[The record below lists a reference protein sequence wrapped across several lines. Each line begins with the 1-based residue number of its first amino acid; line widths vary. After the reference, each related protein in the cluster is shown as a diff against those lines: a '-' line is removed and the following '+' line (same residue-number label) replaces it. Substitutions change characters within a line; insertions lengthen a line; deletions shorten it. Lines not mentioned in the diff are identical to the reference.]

1 MSATALQRVV
11 VRMLFDPTFRDRVYA
26 DPMMVLSDVDLT
38 PEERQWLIT
47 PDARAYGVDVHRRSR
62 ALAGLL
68 EEYPVAGALAV
79 RCAQGVQRLSGFFAA
94 AVFHQCIQQRGSLAD
109 AFGVYLASPAFADYP
124 AIAHM
129 AEIERGIARVRRALE
144 LPDDHDEAL
153 TQDTQLCLAPWVA
166 LLSLPDT
173 ILPRYSQVRDHLAQ
187 HGTTLLEAVLDTQYP
202 VLFVPPP
209 SQTQAAWVLVVG
221 IPGAEGPSLEST
233 SPELGTLLAAAR
245 ECIVCRDLCA
255 TAVRLGAEPPE
266 ALDIIRGLL
275 ADRLL
280 ICCRKCTVQGLHS
293 R

>member
-1 MSATALQRVV
+1 VSAIALQRVV

-153 TQDTQLCLAPWVA
+153 TQDTLLHLAPWVE
-166 LLSLPDT
+166 LLSLPD
-173 ILPRYSQVRDHLAQ
+173 IVLPRYGQWRDHLAQ
-187 HGTTLLEAVLDTQYP
+187 HGPSLLDAVLDAQYP
-202 VLFVPPP
+202 LSFAPPL
-209 SQTQAAWVLVVG
+209 QETQAVFVLVVNT
-221 IPGAEGPSLEST
+221 PGADGPSLEPT
-233 SPELGTLLAAAR
+233 SPELGTLLAAAQQD
-245 ECIVCRDLCA
+245 IVCRDLCA
-255 TAVRLGAEPPE
+255 LAVQLGAEPHE
-266 ALDIIRGLL
+266 ALDIIGGLV
-275 ADRLL
+275 ADQLL
-280 ICCRKCTVQGLHS
+280 IR